1 MSLVEQIGRD
11 MVAAMKSREE
21 MRLSVLRMVK
31 TAFKNKEIE
40 KRGPLTDAEAQQ
52 VLTTMIKQRR
62 ESIDAFTKG
71 NRPELADKE
80 AGEIPILESYM
91 PQAAGEDEIREV
103 VTATIAE
110 IAAATGAKPTPKE
123 MGTVIKAVQAK
134 VAANGLR
141 ADGKQVSEI
150 VKGELAK

>member
-1 MSLVEQIGRD
+1 

-40 KRGPLTDAEAQQ
+40 KRQPLTDAEAQQ

-80 AGEIPILESYM
+80 AEEIPILESYM
-91 PQAAGEDEIREV
+91 PQAAEEDEIREL

-110 IAAATGAKPTPKE
+110 IAANGARPTP
-123 MGTVIKAVQAK
+123 
-134 VAANGLR
+134 
-141 ADGKQVSEI
+141 
-150 VKGELAK
+150 

>member
-11 MVAAMKSREE
+11 MVAAMKSSEE

-71 NRPELADKE
+71 NRPELANKE
-80 AGEIPILESYM
+80 AEEIPILESYM
-91 PQAAGEDEIREV
+91 PQAAGEDEIREL

-110 IAAATGAKPTPKE
+110 IAAAAGAKPTPKE

-134 VAANGLR
+134 VAANGMR

-150 VKGELAK
+150 VKAELAK

>member
-1 MSLVEQIGRD
+1 MSLVEQVGRD
-11 MVAAMKSREE
+11 MVAAMKAREE
-21 MRLSVLRMVK
+21 LRLSVLRMVK

-40 KRGPLTDAEAQQ
+40 KREPLNDAEAQQ

-80 AGEIPILESYM
+80 ASEIPILEGYM
-91 PQAAGEDEIREV
+91 PQAAEEREIRSV
-103 VTATIAE
+103 VNEAIAE
-110 IAAATGAKPTPKE
+110 ISAKGTRPTAKE
-123 MGTVIKAVQAK
+123 MGVVMKAVQGKISAS
-134 VAANGLR
+134 GLR

-150 VKGELAK
+150 VKAELAK

>member
-11 MVAAMKSREE
+11 MVAAMKAREP

-40 KRGPLTDAEAQQ
+40 KREPLNDTEAQQ

-62 ESIDAFTKG
+62 ESIEAFTKG
-71 NRPELADKE
+71 NRQELADKE
-80 AGEIPILESYM
+80 AEEIPILESYM
-91 PQAAGEDEIREV
+91 PQAANEDQIRKLV
-103 VTATIAE
+103 SDTIAE
-110 IAAATGAKPTPKE
+110 IAAAGQRPAPKE
-123 MGTVIKAVQAK
+123 MGVVIKAVQAR
-134 VAANGLR
+134 VATAGLR

-150 VKGELAK
+150 VKSELAK

>member
-1 MSLVEQIGRD
+1 MGLVEQIGRD

-31 TAFKNKEIE
+31 SAFKNKEIE

-62 ESIDAFTKG
+62 ESIEAFTKG
-71 NRPELADKE
+71 NRPELANKE
-80 AGEIPILESYM
+80 AEEIPILESYM
-91 PQAAGEDEIREV
+91 PQAAGEDEIRELV
-103 VTATIAE
+103 IATIAE
-110 IAAATGAKPTPKE
+110 IAAAGARPTPKE

-134 VAANGLR
+134 VAANGMR

-150 VKGELAK
+150 VKAELAK

>member
-40 KRGPLTDAEAQQ
+40 KREPLTDAEAQQ

-80 AGEIPILESYM
+80 AEEIPILESYM
-91 PQAAGEDEIREV
+91 PQAAGENEIREL

-110 IAAATGAKPTPKE
+110 IAAKGARPTPKE

-134 VAANGLR
+134 VAGSGMR
-141 ADGKQVSEI
+141 ADGKQISEI
-150 VKGELAK
+150 VKAELAK

>member
-1 MSLVEQIGRD
+1 

-71 NRPELADKE
+71 NRPELANKE
-80 AGEIPILESYM
+80 AEEIPILESYM
-91 PQAAGEDEIREV
+91 PQAAGEDEIRELV
-103 VTATIAE
+103 NATIAE
-110 IAAATGAKPTPKE
+110 IAAAGAKPTPKE

-134 VAANGLR
+134 VAANGMR

-150 VKGELAK
+150 VKAELAK

>member
-1 MSLVEQIGRD
+1 MSLVEQVGRD

-21 MRLSVLRMVK
+21 LRLSVLRMVK

-40 KRGPLTDAEAQQ
+40 KREPLSDAEAHQ

-71 NRPELADKE
+71 NRPELAGKE
-80 AGEIPILESYM
+80 ALEIPILESYM
-91 PQAAGEDEIREV
+91 PQAAGEDDIRRV
-103 VTATIAE
+103 VHTAIAE
-110 IAAATGAKPTPKE
+110 ISERGARPTARE
-123 MGTVIKAVQAK
+123 MGVVMKAVQVKIA
-134 VAANGLR
+134 GRGMR

-150 VKGELAK
+150 VKAELAK

>member
-1 MSLVEQIGRD
+1 

-21 MRLSVLRMVK
+21 LRLSVLRMVK

-40 KRGPLTDAEAQQ
+40 KREPLSDSEAQQ

-71 NRPELADKE
+71 NRPELAGKE
-80 AGEIPILESYM
+80 ASEIPILESYM
-91 PQAAGEDEIREV
+91 PQAAGEDEIRSV
-103 VTATIAE
+103 VRATVRE
-110 IAAATGAKPTPKE
+110 ISDAGKRPTVRE
-123 MGTVIKAVQAK
+123 MGSVMKAVQAK
-134 VAANGLR
+134 ISAGGSR

-150 VKGELAK
+150 VKAELAK

>member
-1 MSLVEQIGRD
+1 MSLVEQVGRD

-21 MRLSVLRMVK
+21 LRVSVLRMVK

-40 KRGPLTDAEAQQ
+40 KREPLSDSEAQQ

-71 NRPELADKE
+71 NRPELAGKE
-80 AGEIPILESYM
+80 ASEIPILESYM
-91 PQAAGEDEIREV
+91 PQALGENEIRSLV
-103 VTATIAE
+103 YTAIQE
-110 IAAATGAKPTPKE
+110 ISQAGKRPTAKE
-123 MGTVIKAVQAK
+123 MGVVMKAVQAK
-134 VAANGLR
+134 ISASGLR

-150 VKGELAK
+150 VKGELAR

>member
-1 MSLVEQIGRD
+1 MGLVEQVGRD

-40 KRGPLTDAEAQQ
+40 KRQPLTDAEAQQ

-80 AGEIPILESYM
+80 AEEIPILESYM
-91 PQAAGEDEIREV
+91 PQAAEEDEIREL

-110 IAAATGAKPTPKE
+110 IAANGARPTPKE

-134 VAANGLR
+134 VAANGMR

-150 VKGELAK
+150 VKAELAK